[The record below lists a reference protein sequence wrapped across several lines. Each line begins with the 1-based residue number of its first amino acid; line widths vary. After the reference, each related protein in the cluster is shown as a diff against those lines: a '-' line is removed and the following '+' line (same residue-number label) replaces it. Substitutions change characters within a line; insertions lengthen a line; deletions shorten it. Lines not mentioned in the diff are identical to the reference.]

1 MAIKLRPEVRRFAE
15 QMELKLR
22 ENDHKGGWQDEHI
35 YWLIQRIGDEH
46 KELIEAVLF
55 KTDDVHAIIKE
66 CADVANFAMMVADV
80 VHRYGVQNSVPT
92 PFAPDKWRA
101 FLVSTSAP
109 VPQSDTVKVAD
120 TEPAATCR

>member
-1 MAIKLRPEVRRFAE
+1 MSIKLRPEVRRFAE

-22 ENDHKGGWQDEHI
+22 ENDHKGGWNDCHI
-35 YWLIQRIGDEH
+35 YWLVQRIGDEQ
-46 KELIEAVLF
+46 KELIDAVLF
-55 KTDDVHAIIKE
+55 KTDDVHAIIRE

-92 PFAPDKWRA
+92 PLAPDKWRA

-109 VPQSDTVKVAD
+109 APKPSPVKAAD
-120 TEPAATCR
+120 TEPTATCR

>member
-22 ENDHKGGWQDEHI
+22 ENDHKGGWLDEHI

-92 PFAPDKWRA
+92 PFAPEA
-101 FLVSTSAP
+101 A
-109 VPQSDTVKVAD
+109 VP
-120 TEPAATCR
+120 PCRPCEHGVYGACQKCGTDVPPLR